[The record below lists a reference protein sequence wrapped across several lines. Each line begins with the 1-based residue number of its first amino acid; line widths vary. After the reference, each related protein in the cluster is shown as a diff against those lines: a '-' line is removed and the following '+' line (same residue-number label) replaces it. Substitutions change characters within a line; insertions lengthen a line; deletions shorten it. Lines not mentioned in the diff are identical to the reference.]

1 MEKEQIIIK
10 MEKLNIKEIILK
22 AKEKEMDDIIRK
34 MENIIQ
40 VNSKMI

>member
-22 AKEKEMDDIIRK
+22 AKEKEMGDIIRK
-34 MENIIQ
+34 TENII
-40 VNSKMI
+40 